1 VVPLYTRFDYALRSR
16 ERFEVDDKVDRVAI
30 LGSYTERRGSIVN
43 NELLPL
49 SNYLWGKVNA
59 VSSLC
64 FGKNRDLN
72 YLRYSKVC

>member
-30 LGSYTERRGSIVN
+30 LGSHTERRESIIS

-49 SNYLWGKVNA
+49 SNYLWGA
-59 VSSLC
+59 IADPSTLYFSRE
-64 FGKNRDLN
+64 RDIKL
-72 YLRYSKVC
+72 LKYSKV